1 MLASLTLVLEEF
13 KDPFSQRLGKSNI
26 TEHTL
31 DTGNTLPI
39 RIPPWQILFHY
50 VDKIHAQLEDM
61 VKEGIIW
68 PSTSQWC
75 APAVYVRAFQFSTIH
90 HPGSTN
96 QPADAL

>member
-39 RIPPWQILFHY
+39 RIPP
-50 VDKIHAQLEDM
+50 
-61 VKEGIIW
+61 
-68 PSTSQWC
+68 
-75 APAVYVRAFQFSTIH
+75 
-90 HPGSTN
+90 
-96 QPADAL
+96 